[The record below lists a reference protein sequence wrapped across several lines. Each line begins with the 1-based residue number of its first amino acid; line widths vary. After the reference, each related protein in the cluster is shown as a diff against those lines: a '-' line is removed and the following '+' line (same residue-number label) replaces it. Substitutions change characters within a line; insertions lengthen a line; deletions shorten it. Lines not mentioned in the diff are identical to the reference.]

1 MSKYVTYFVDDNIR
15 FLENIAKTKPASIF
29 DDPYLG
35 FHKKLHDE
43 LGLKVQLNVFYENF
57 DRTFNLSMVPDT
69 YKEEFMANK
78 DWLSFG
84 FHARHE
90 LPDYPYLNA
99 TYQEVWDEYSM
110 IENEV
115 IRFAG
120 KETLTKSA
128 ITHWVTM
135 SKEGLMALKD
145 KGIEMISCTM
155 GDEVTYPEIR
165 SGFSTEHNYTLLKN
179 TTRNVSRAMVAR
191 LGNGGAALVN
201 HNNMSSEL
209 TSQYLGKI
217 KLYQDKETGL
227 YYNRFYT
234 ILLNATRMCDL
245 DAILE
250 RLKDQEH
257 VCIASHEQY
266 FYSDYFAYEP
276 DYADKVAYT
285 LKYLLDKD
293 FTHITLTDLIDLQ
306 K

>member
-43 LGLKVQLNVFYENF
+43 LGLKVQLNIFYENF
-57 DRTFNLSMVPDT
+57 DRTFNLSMFPDT

-78 DWLSFG
+78 DWLSLG

-99 TYQEVWDEYSM
+99 TYQEVWDDYSM
-110 IENEV
+110 IEKEV

-120 KETLTKSA
+120 KEVLTKSA

-135 SKEGLMALKD
+135 TKEGLMALKD
-145 KGIEMISCTM
+145 KGIGMISCTM
-155 GDEVTYPEIR
+155 GDEVDYPEIR

-179 TTRNVSRAMVAR
+179 TTRDVSRAMVAR
-191 LGNGGAALVN
+191 LGNGPAGLVN
-201 HNNMSSEL
+201 HNHMSSEV
-209 TSQYLGKI
+209 TNQYLGKI
-217 KLYQDKETGL
+217 NLYHDKETGL
-227 YYNRFYT
+227 YFNRFMS
-234 ILLNATRMCDL
+234 ILLNAIRMCEL
-245 DAILE
+245 DGILE
-250 RLKDQEH
+250 ERCKYEH
-257 VCIASHEQY
+257 VCLISHEQY

-276 DYADKVAYT
+276 DYADKVAFT
-285 LKYLLDKD
+285 LKYLLDKG